1 MFMSV
6 TYTENLQLGL
16 QEDKSDTLN
25 WDVLMDNW
33 LKIDAAL
40 SSAIPV
46 PSLSV
51 PSSYGTNFYYAGTA
65 TFSEVE

>member
-1 MFMSV
+1 MSV

-16 QEDKSDTLN
+16 QEDKSNTLN

-46 PSLSV
+46 PSLSC
-51 PSSYGTNFYYAGTA
+51 PSSYGTNVYYAGTA

>member
-1 MFMSV
+1 MAI

-16 QEDKSDTLN
+16 QENKSDTLN

-33 LKIDAAL
+33 MKIDAAL
-40 SSAIPV
+40 SKAIPI
-46 PSLSV
+46 PSLSN
-51 PSSYGTNFYYAGTA
+51 PISSGTNTFEAGSA

>member
-1 MFMSV
+1 MIMSV

-40 SSAIPV
+40 SKALPI
-46 PSLSV
+46 PSLANPISR
-51 PSSYGTNFYYAGTA
+51 GTNAFAAGTA